1 LIGTPIGDFYCQICI
16 VTAGKSMLQTIP
28 PQDASKT
35 FLGFPLS
42 THLDVIEADI
52 AILGIPYGYS
62 YTGDGLPNDQANA
75 PSAVRLE
82 SVRLSD
88 GLDHWDFDLG
98 GPLFGW
104 SKVRVVDCG
113 DVPGDCADIKSH
125 YHMAEQAV
133 KTILERKV
141 IPVVIGGDHGVP
153 IPVFRAFDGHGPVSL
168 VHVDAHIDWCD
179 ELNGISE
186 GYSSPIR
193 RASEFSHIDE
203 IFQIGMR
210 GQGSART
217 KEVEDALA
225 YSVEIITAY
234 EVHEKGMD
242 FVLDRIPANR
252 RYYLTIDADGLDPT
266 VMPAVASPVA
276 GGLLFHQ
283 MRSLIHGLVWKG
295 QLVGMDIV
303 EITPKMDLNG
313 ISSLTAGQLIINF
326 IGAAARAG
334 YFS

>member
-1 LIGTPIGDFYCQICI
+1 
-16 VTAGKSMLQTIP
+16 MLRTIP
-28 PQDASKT
+28 PQGASNT
-35 FLGFPLS
+35 FLGFPLC
-42 THLDVIEADI
+42 TDLDTIEADI

-62 YTGDGLPNDQANA
+62 YSSEGFSNDQANA
-75 PSAVRLE
+75 PSAVRIE

-88 GLDHWDFDLG
+88 GLDRWDFDLG
-98 GPLFGW
+98 GPLFGS

-113 DVPGDCADIKSH
+113 NVPGDHTDIKSH
-125 YHMAEQAV
+125 YRTAEKAV
-133 KTILERKV
+133 KTILERRAY
-141 IPVVIGGDHGVP
+141 PVAIGGDHGVP
-153 IPVFRAFDGHGPVSL
+153 IPVFRAFDGHGPITL
-168 VHVDAHIDWCD
+168 VHVDAHIDWRD
-179 ELNGISE
+179 EVNGISE

-193 RASEFSHIDE
+193 RASELSHIDR

-225 YSVEIITAY
+225 YGVEIITAY

-242 FVLDRIPANR
+242 FVLGRIPANR

-283 MRSLIHGLVWKG
+283 MRSLIHGLVLKG
-295 QLVGMDIV
+295 QLLGMDIV
-303 EITPKMDLNG
+303 EIAPKLDLNG
-313 ISSLTAGQLIINF
+313 ISSLTAGQLILNF
-326 IGAAARAG
+326 IGATARVG
-334 YFS
+334 YFN